1 LAVPDRLTGGS
12 VSAMEGAVSD
22 PVADDISGAA
32 VPDEP
37 SDDGHPGPAA
47 QGPDQPPGA
56 SMTGQRF
63 RVWMILPLGVAA
75 LIQVAYLWH
84 IHNWKYRNGDAT
96 YYNLQ
101 AHWMTHGHFF
111 VNPYL
116 ASYGEALVPSA
127 SHPPMTTLVLTA
139 ADLLGATS
147 WAWHQVAMALIF
159 VVTVGI
165 AGLVGRRLVGPRAGI
180 VVALVVATDPYLW
193 VNPGAVLAET
203 VEMLLVALLLWAAI
217 RFWDRPRLR
226 TAGEIGLYLGLA
238 ALTRAEL
245 ILFVFLIGL
254 PLILLCRGLTRVGRV
269 KQLAVMGIVFV
280 VVVGPWVGRNMVA
293 FHHPEYLSTE
303 GGVTLATANC
313 PPAYYG
319 NTEGWWDYACIDN
332 IKLPKSY
339 DESDIDQKLQH
350 VGVHYIETHQ
360 SQAIQVAVVRVLR
373 TWNLYRPIQQ
383 SAFDT
388 LDARP
393 KWVTQMG
400 MYYFYVLVPFAV
412 AGGIFLRRRKLLLF
426 PLVSL
431 VITATVAG
439 ALFYANG
446 RYRTEGDFGVAIL
459 GAIGIEALI
468 RARWRPAPK

>member
-1 LAVPDRLTGGS
+1 VLDRLTSGS
-12 VSAMEGAVSD
+12 VSAMEGASVSD
-22 PVADDISGAA
+22 PVAEVSGSAGLDEPAVDDHAGAA
-32 VPDEP
+32 EEP
-37 SDDGHPGPAA
+37 N
-47 QGPDQPPGA
+47 QPRGA
-56 SMTGQRF
+56 SMSPQRF

-75 LIQVAYLWH
+75 VIQVAYLWH
-84 IHNWKYRNGDAT
+84 IRGWKYHNGDAT
-96 YYNLQ
+96 YYDLQ
-101 AHWMTHGHFF
+101 AHLMAHGHLF

-116 ASYGEALVPSA
+116 ASYGIALVPSA
-127 SHPPMTTLVLTA
+127 SHPPLTTLVETA
-139 ADLLGATS
+139 ADFLGATS
-147 WAWHQVAMALIF
+147 WGWHQVVMALIF

-165 AGLVGRRLVGPRAGI
+165 TGLVGRRLVGPRAGI
-180 VVALVVATDPYLW
+180 VVALVVAADPYLW

-203 VEMLLVALLLWAAI
+203 VELLVVALLLWAAV
-217 RFWDRPRLR
+217 RFWDQPRLR

-254 PLILLCRGLTRVGRV
+254 PLVLWCRGLTRGQRF
-269 KQLAVMGIVFV
+269 KHLAVMGLLFV

-293 FHHPEYLSTE
+293 FHHPEYFSTE

-313 PPAYYG
+313 PAAYYG
-319 NTEGWWDYACIDN
+319 NTEGWWYYACDAN
-332 IKLPKSY
+332 IKFPKTA
-339 DESDIDQKLQH
+339 DESDMDQKLRQ
-350 VGVHYIETHQ
+350 VGLHYIDTHQ
-360 SQAIQVAVVRVLR
+360 DRLVQVMAVRVLR

-383 SAFDT
+383 SSFDT

-412 AGGIFLRRRKLLLF
+412 AGGFFLRRQKLLLF

-446 RYRTEGDFGVAIL
+446 RYRTEGDLGVAIL